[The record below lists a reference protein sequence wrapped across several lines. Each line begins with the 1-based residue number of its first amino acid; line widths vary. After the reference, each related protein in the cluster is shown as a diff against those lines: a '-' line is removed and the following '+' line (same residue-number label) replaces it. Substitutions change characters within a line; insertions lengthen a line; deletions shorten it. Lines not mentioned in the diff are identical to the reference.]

1 MPALRP
7 TKKTKSRSVVVAV
20 ASLGE
25 MRLDLVRQ
33 IESVVPLTAKQDHA
47 AALGGA
53 SVEEAGLK
61 GGCEGYL
68 GLPKLGW
75 VSATLLEGGAGS
87 LLHVSCQV
95 APNYDVPHLAL
106 DVCATP
112 AGGLR
117 LAYDVTP
124 REDVIGSRDYIDAYY
139 VGPVEEWYEAART
152 AVTHTPTS
160 GSLAMRALA
169 SPCALHGIA
178 PSIDVASGI
187 ARDLVSIWSSWIMNP
202 AEINRMKRGAAYS
215 RDNVMHKRR
224 WFYYTDLLASLGFPR
239 DRAAQIA
246 SVSSPFPLLFRR
258 AYYFAQA
265 AIGPGDEAYTG
276 GGGGEAS
283 GV

>member
-1 MPALRP
+1 MWRLTFVLVQAWSLVPHLRT
-7 TKKTKSRSVVVAV
+7 TKKTKSRFIVVAA

-75 VSATLLEGGAGS
+75 VSATLIEGGAGS

-112 AGGLR
+112 AGSLQ

-124 REDVIGSRDYIDAYY
+124 REDVIGSRDYLDAYY
-139 VGPVEEWYEAART
+139 AGPVEEWYEAARN
-152 AVTHTPTS
+152 AVTHTPTA
-160 GSLAMRALA
+160 GNLAMRALA

-178 PSIDVASGI
+178 PSIDVASAI
-187 ARDLVSIWSSWIMNP
+187 ARDLVAIWCSWILNP

-224 WFYYTDLLASLGFPR
+224 WFYYTDILSSLGFPR
-239 DRAAQIA
+239 NRAAQIA
-246 SVSSPFPLLFRR
+246 SVSLSVPLLLTTRLMFL
-258 AYYFAQA
+258 
-265 AIGPGDEAYTG
+265 
-276 GGGGEAS
+276 
-283 GV
+283 